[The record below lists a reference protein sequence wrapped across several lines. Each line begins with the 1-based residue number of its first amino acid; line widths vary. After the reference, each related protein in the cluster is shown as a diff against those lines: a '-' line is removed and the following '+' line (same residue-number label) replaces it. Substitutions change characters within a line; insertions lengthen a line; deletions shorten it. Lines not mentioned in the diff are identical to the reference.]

1 MKKLALFAMAAVALS
16 CFASE
21 EVKVAAGEIEKQG
34 FLATESC
41 LKAGLFKDCG
51 LDSMSSALVETQTQF
66 ALYNHDEG
74 IIYKLD
80 SSSFHAYELD
90 EMVGKNNVTI
100 IGALGKDNV
109 IKVKGYKAPP
119 PEAKSFFKGC
129 L

>member
-1 MKKLALFAMAAVALS
+1 MKKIALFAMVVTTLS

-21 EVKVAAGEIEKQG
+21 EVKVGVGEVEKQG
-34 FLATESC
+34 FLATEAC
-41 LKAGLFKDCG
+41 LKAGLFKDCA
-51 LDSMSSALVETQTQF
+51 LDTMSSALVPTQTQF

-74 IIYKLD
+74 VIYKLD
-80 SSSFHAYELD
+80 SSNFHAYELD

-119 PEAKSFFKGC
+119 PETKSFFKGC